1 MATEQRSNTAEMD
14 FKISL
19 YRNGERMENAEG
31 KYELAEFVKG
41 FEIIEAVESATI
53 EARIIVEDNAGLM
66 GALTGS
72 EVFKL
77 TIFHFTGDRTYWLRC
92 AHIEDRVRVS
102 QSADVFIVNCVSDEF
117 VKNEV
122 KNVFGHTEKI
132 FGGSIEASQIIRKLV
147 RDKKYLS
154 SKKKLFLE
162 QTINKQ
168 RLVIP
173 NWRPIDV
180 IFWVAERSVRK
191 SKKGGVLQNGFNFWE
206 SALGFHFKSI
216 DKMIDDVNDQKE
228 GYTDKVKGKPAL
240 YTYTYSP
247 KNIGMEGGQDQ
258 FKIDTVVFP
267 EERSYLMGL
276 RHGAWAGYSI
286 GFDPVSINQ
295 SRLGV
300 STDMKE
306 KQYNYALKKIWKKM
320 SHIGGTNYVNPITL
334 MDKEI
339 QKVLNQPKRVRYTMM
354 PNQLFD
360 PKYKQNPQKN
370 YEEVVE
376 LQAYEYLRRETLK
389 NIKLSITIPGNLDL
403 YAGHGIQI
411 KLPGTFK
418 GGGKAQND
426 RKYSGRYIIMGIR
439 HHTGDGLKM
448 KTELLLGRDSI
459 LG

>member
-1 MATEQRSNTAEMD
+1 MSSKRANTAEID

-19 YRNGERMENAEG
+19 WRNGKRMENSEG
-31 KYELAEFVKG
+31 KYELAEYVKG
-41 FEIIEAVESATI
+41 FEIIEAVESSTI
-53 EARIIVEDNAGLM
+53 EARIIIEDSSGLM

-77 TIFHFTGDRTYWLRC
+77 TVFHYTGNRDYWLRC
-92 AHIEDRVRVS
+92 AHIEDRVRTA
-102 QSADVFIVNCVSDEF
+102 QTADVFIVNCVSDEF
-117 VKNEV
+117 IKNEI

-132 FGGSIEASQIIRKLV
+132 FAGSIEASQIIRKLL
-147 RDKKYLS
+147 RDKKYLG
-154 SKKKLFLE
+154 SKKRFFLE

-180 IFWVAERSVRK
+180 VYWVAERSVRK

-216 DKMIDDVNDQKE
+216 DKMIDDVNEQKE
-228 GYTDKVKGKPAL
+228 DKTDAIKGKPAL

-247 KNIGMEGGQDQ
+247 KGTKIETGDDQ
-258 FKIDTVVFP
+258 YKIDSVIFP

-306 KQYNYALKKIWKKM
+306 KEYNYALKKVWKKM
-320 SHIGGTNYVNPITL
+320 SHVGGTNYVNPISL

-339 QKVLNQPKRVRYTMM
+339 QKVLDQPKRVRYTMI

-360 PKYKQNPQKN
+360 PKYKNNPQKN
-370 YEEVVE
+370 YEEIVE

-389 NIKLSITIPGNLDL
+389 NIKLMITIPGNLDL
-403 YAGHGIQI
+403 YAGHGVQI
-411 KLPGTFK
+411 KLPGTFRS
-418 GGGKAQND
+418 GTTVQND
-426 RKYSGRYIIMGIR
+426 RKYSGRYVIMGVR

>member
-1 MATEQRSNTAEMD
+1 MSAKQSNTAEID

-19 YRNGERMENAEG
+19 WRNGTRMENSDG
-31 KYELAEFVKG
+31 KYELAEYIKG

-53 EARIIVEDNAGLM
+53 EARLIIEDAAGLM
-66 GALTGS
+66 GAMTGS

-77 TIFHFTGDRTYWLRC
+77 VIFSIHGERTYWLR
-92 AHIEDRVRVS
+92 AVHIEDRLRTA
-102 QSADVFIVNCVSDEF
+102 QTADVFIVNCVSDEF
-117 VKNEV
+117 IKNEI

-132 FGGSIEASQIIRKLV
+132 FNGSIEASQIVRKLI
-147 RDKKYLS
+147 RDKKFLG
-154 SKKKLFLE
+154 SKKRLFLE

-180 IFWVAERSVRK
+180 IYWVAERSVRK

-216 DKMIDDVNDQKE
+216 DKMIDDVNEQKE
-228 GYTDKVKGKPAL
+228 ESTDHVKGKPAL

-247 KNIGMEGGQDQ
+247 KGM
-258 FKIDTVVFP
+258 KIDAGEDQYKIDSVIFP

-276 RHGAWAGYSI
+276 RHGSWSGYSI

-300 STDMKE
+300 STDMKQKE
-306 KQYNYALKKIWKKM
+306 YNYALKKVWKKM
-320 SHIGGTNYVNPITL
+320 SHVGGTNYVNPNTL

-339 QKVLNQPKRVRYTMM
+339 QKVLDQPKRVRYTMI

-360 PKYKQNPQKN
+360 PKYKLNPQKN

-403 YAGHGIQI
+403 YAGHGIQV
-411 KLPGTFK
+411 KLPGTFRS
-418 GGGKAQND
+418 GTTVQND
-426 RKYSGRYIIMGIR
+426 RKYSGRYIIMGVR

>member
-1 MATEQRSNTAEMD
+1 M
-14 FKISL
+14 
-19 YRNGERMENAEG
+19 
-31 KYELAEFVKG
+31 
-41 FEIIEAVESATI
+41 
-53 EARIIVEDNAGLM
+53 
-66 GALTGS
+66 
-72 EVFKL
+72 
-77 TIFHFTGDRTYWLRC
+77 RC
-92 AHIEDRVRVS
+92 VHIEDRVRTA
-102 QSADVFIVNCVSDEF
+102 QTADVFIVNCVSDEF
-117 VKNEV
+117 IKNEI

-132 FGGSIEASQIIRKLV
+132 FSGSIEATQIIRKLV
-147 RDKKYLS
+147 RDKKYLG
-154 SKKKLFLE
+154 SKKRMFLE

-180 IFWVAERSVRK
+180 IYWVAERSVRK

-216 DKMIDDVNDQKE
+216 DKMIDDVNEQKE
-228 GYTDKVKGKPAL
+228 ESTDHVKGKPAL

-247 KNIGMEGGQDQ
+247 KGMKVDAGEDQ
-258 FKIDTVVFP
+258 YKIDSVIFP

-276 RHGAWAGYSI
+276 RHGSWSGYSI

-300 STDMKE
+300 STDMKQKE
-306 KQYNYALKKIWKKM
+306 YNYALKKVWKKM
-320 SHIGGTNYVNPITL
+320 SHVGGTNYVNPNTL

-339 QKVLNQPKRVRYTMM
+339 QKVLDQPKRVRYTMI

-360 PKYKQNPQKN
+360 PKYKLNPQKN

-403 YAGHGIQI
+403 YAGHGIQV
-411 KLPGTFK
+411 KLPGTFRS
-418 GGGKAQND
+418 GTTVQND
-426 RKYSGRYIIMGIR
+426 RKYSGRYIIMGVR

>member
-1 MATEQRSNTAEMD
+1 MSAKQSNTAEID

-19 YRNGERMENAEG
+19 WRNGTRMENSDG
-31 KYELAEFVKG
+31 KYELAEYIKG

-53 EARIIVEDNAGLM
+53 EARLIIEDAAGLM
-66 GALTGS
+66 GAMTGS

-77 TIFHFTGDRTYWLRC
+77 VIFSIHGERTYWLR
-92 AHIEDRVRVS
+92 AVHIEDRLRTA
-102 QSADVFIVNCVSDEF
+102 QTADVFIVNCVSDEF
-117 VKNEV
+117 IKNEI

-132 FGGSIEASQIIRKLV
+132 FNGSIEASQIVRKLI
-147 RDKKYLS
+147 RDKKFLG
-154 SKKKLFLE
+154 SKKRLFLE

-180 IFWVAERSVRK
+180 IYWVAERSVRK

-216 DKMIDDVNDQKE
+216 DKMIDDVNEQKE
-228 GYTDKVKGKPAL
+228 ETTDHVKGKPAL

-247 KNIGMEGGQDQ
+247 KGMKVDAGEDQ
-258 FKIDTVVFP
+258 YKIDTVIFP

-276 RHGAWAGYSI
+276 RHGSWSGYSI

-300 STDMKE
+300 STDMKQKE
-306 KQYNYALKKIWKKM
+306 YNYALKKVWKKM
-320 SHIGGTNYVNPITL
+320 SHVGGTNYVNPNTL

-339 QKVLNQPKRVRYTMM
+339 QKVLDQPKRVRYTMI

-360 PKYKQNPQKN
+360 PKYKLNPQKN

-403 YAGHGIQI
+403 YAGHGVQI
-411 KLPGTFK
+411 KLPGTFRS
-418 GGGKAQND
+418 GTTIQND
-426 RKYSGRYIIMGIR
+426 RKYSGRYIIMGVR

>member
-1 MATEQRSNTAEMD
+1 MSSKRANTAEID

-19 YRNGERMENAEG
+19 WRNGKRMENSSG

-41 FEIIEAVESATI
+41 FEIVESVESATI
-53 EARIIVEDNAGLM
+53 EARIIVEDAAGLM

-77 TIFHFTGDRTYWLRC
+77 TIFHFTGNRDYWLRC
-92 AHIEDRVRVS
+92 VHIEDRVRTA
-102 QSADVFIVNCVSDEF
+102 QTADVFIVNCVSDEYI
-117 VKNEV
+117 KNEI

-132 FGGSIEASQIIRKLV
+132 FAGSIEAGQIIRKLV
-147 RDKKYLS
+147 RDKKYLG
-154 SKKKLFLE
+154 SKKRLFLE

-180 IFWVAERSVRK
+180 IYWVAERSVRK

-216 DKMIDDVNDQKE
+216 DKMIDDVNEQKE
-228 GYTDKVKGKPAL
+228 ETTDHVKGKPAL

-247 KNIGMEGGQDQ
+247 KGMKVDAGEDQ
-258 FKIDTVVFP
+258 YKIDSVIFP

-276 RHGAWAGYSI
+276 RHGSWSGYSI

-295 SRLGV
+295 SRIGV
-300 STDMKE
+300 STDMKDKE
-306 KQYNYALKKIWKKM
+306 YNYTLKKVWKKM
-320 SHIGGTNYVNPITL
+320 SHVGGTNYVNPNTL

-339 QKVLNQPKRVRYTMM
+339 QKVIDQPKRVRYTMI

-360 PKYKQNPQKN
+360 PKYKLNPQKN

-389 NIKLSITIPGNLDL
+389 NIKLMVTIPGNLDL
-403 YAGHGIQI
+403 YAGHGVQI
-411 KLPGTFK
+411 KLPGTFRS
-418 GGGKAQND
+418 GTTIQND
-426 RKYSGRYIIMGIR
+426 RKYSGRYIIMGVR